1 MTAQNDSQ
9 NQDSIWVDEDSAR
22 ILQLRVKTFYN
33 TDYFDRII
41 LPLLTLPTDG
51 QVLDVGCGY
60 GGLSLL
66 LGRARQDLVI
76 TGIDPERGALE
87 RAERNAQQENLGN
100 LRYEVGDAHQLKF
113 LNDSF
118 DSVVCQTVLTHVR
131 DAGQV
136 VGEMARVLKP
146 GGVFMAAEYTSSGAW
161 TTYDNVNDPWR
172 DDAWHKK
179 YFRIRKSYNR
189 GKQASDRGDERLGLR
204 VPLLATDAGLD
215 VFDLRLNDRV
225 LHVIPPYNHSKQEDY
240 LELLEALYASDPDDE
255 DLERSIKYIQAG
267 GGTEGEAIWFER
279 VVNEAA
285 LRIAIKERSLT
296 MLSAYRLYLTF
307 ARKPEA

>member
-9 NQDSIWVDEDSAR
+9 NQDSVWADEDSAR

-41 LPLLTLPTDG
+41 LPLLDLRKDG

-113 LNDSF
+113 SDDSF
-118 DSVVCQTVLTHVR
+118 DAVVCQTVLTHVR
-131 DAGQV
+131 EAGQV
-136 VGEMARVLKP
+136 VREMARVLKP
-146 GGVFMAAEYTSSGAW
+146 G
-161 TTYDNVNDPWR
+161 PQR
-172 DDAWHKK
+172 DDAWQNK

-189 GKQASDRGDERLGLR
+189 GKLVSDRGDERLGLR
-204 VPLLATDAGLD
+204 VPLLATEAGLG

-225 LHVIPPYNHSKQEDY
+225 LHVIPPYKHSKQEDY
-240 LELLEALYASDPDDE
+240 LELLEALYASDSDEE

-267 GGTEGEAIWFER
+267 GGTEEDAIWFES

-285 LRIAIKERSLT
+285 LRIAITERSLT

-307 ARKPEA
+307 SRKPKT